1 MNGGGGK
8 MVRVR
13 VYVNKGGGE
22 CICVQTKTFLL
33 LATTRGDPQTD
44 RVKPPRVLLAFQHYH
59 PAYHEGA
66 ARFARKAG
74 WTLDSFTAQSGELRT
89 GVHYDGILSHA
100 IGKGRVRDYVEASDI
115 PTVDITGTLH
125 RRGVPRVMHHYEA
138 IAAIAA
144 GHFISRGWKD
154 AAFYISRPLARCRD
168 DREPL
173 YWPTFQ
179 HLLQADGRN
188 AHLLEWRNP
197 QGRIRNEASARFRWL
212 SRTLRR
218 LPRPLAVWA
227 WDDFSAVELLDAC
240 ADANLF
246 VPRDVAVMGTHNEP
260 LICEFA
266 HPPLSSLDSRRIH
279 HSFTACELLARL
291 MKGDSTVPGL
301 TRIDPGGVVER
312 QSTGVSDQNLPE
324 GLVRA
329 IQHIRNHFRQELRMD
344 DVARRAG
351 LSLRLMQIQ
360 FRRETGQSPTE
371 LQTECR
377 LEHARK
383 LLLQSAMPVGEIAE
397 ACGFASA
404 SAFTQFFTRLNGA
417 PPRAFR
423 ERRRTS

>member
-1 MNGGGGK
+1 MVTTASNSTMLNATLRPDWSATREADGDRSGWVERLMNGGGGK
-8 MVRVR
+8 MVRA
-13 VYVNKGGGE
+13 YVNKGGGE
-22 CICVQTKTFLL
+22 CICARTKTILL
-33 LATTRGDPQTD
+33 LAQPLDEPQTR

-179 HLLQADGRN
+179 HLLQADGRS

-197 QGRIRNEASARFRWL
+197 QGRIRNEASARCRWL
-212 SRTLRR
+212 TRSATSMACSSACSWRR
-218 LPRPLAVWA
+218 SCTIAMT
-227 WDDFSAVELLDAC
+227 C
-240 ADANLF
+240 A
-246 VPRDVAVMGTHNEP
+246 T
-260 LICEFA
+260 
-266 HPPLSSLDSRRIH
+266 
-279 HSFTACELLARL
+279 
-291 MKGDSTVPGL
+291 
-301 TRIDPGGVVER
+301 
-312 QSTGVSDQNLPE
+312 
-324 GLVRA
+324 
-329 IQHIRNHFRQELRMD
+329 
-344 DVARRAG
+344 
-351 LSLRLMQIQ
+351 
-360 FRRETGQSPTE
+360 
-371 LQTECR
+371 
-377 LEHARK
+377 
-383 LLLQSAMPVGEIAE
+383 
-397 ACGFASA
+397 
-404 SAFTQFFTRLNGA
+404 
-417 PPRAFR
+417 
-423 ERRRTS
+423 